1 MEKDYRQSSAAPVQ
15 NPRDELHKKVS
26 AAFEAYRSDWLRKSP
41 KELLDISDEIYTVT
55 QMSERLCNTIADED
69 AAYLLRFENPLEV
82 VSDYWNG
89 LGIMDSHLIAGE
101 MRHMVW
107 DIRSRGDAEIDYE
120 LDPDHTDAPNENGME
135 ELS

>member
-1 MEKDYRQSSAAPVQ
+1 MEKDCRQSSAVNQ
-15 NPRDELHKKVS
+15 SPRDELHKKVS

-55 QMSERLCNTIADED
+55 QMSERLCDTISDED

-82 VSDYWNG
+82 VRDYWNV
-89 LGIMDSHLIAGE
+89 LDIMDSHLIAEE

-107 DIRSRGDAEIDYE
+107 DLRCRGDAEIDYE
-120 LDPDHTDAPNENGME
+120 LDSDHTDAPNENGME